1 MASYNVKIKEYAHS
15 TKITKYSSPI
25 FYDRKKNSSE
35 KAALPDDDDDMEEDM
50 LEQKEEKPKS
60 EQTPEQA
67 AHSLQVSLN
76 RTKNAIYDLAKSNDW
91 EWFVTF
97 TFDPKMCNST
107 DYDVVVKMLKRFIDN
122 MRKNYAPGLIYLI
135 VPELHADGK
144 KFHFHGLLA
153 NTGRIDF
160 TKSGIRDDDG
170 EMIYNV
176 FQWEYGFSTASK
188 IKDTVRAS
196 AYITKYMTKECVQVT
211 KNKRRYYASKNINR
225 PVEQKLNMGLELADI
240 IQTYNPD
247 FMKSVSVPAAHQ
259 RVAYL
264 EIDD

>member
-1 MASYNVKIKEYAHS
+1 MGVYNVKIKEYAHS
-15 TKITKYSSPI
+15 TKIVKYSNPI
-25 FYDRKKNSSE
+25 FYDKKKDNIRDT
-35 KAALPDDDDDMEEDM
+35 ALPDDDDMEEDM
-50 LEQKEEKPKS
+50 PEEQEETADS
-60 EQTPEQA
+60 GQTPEQA

-91 EWFVTF
+91 EWFITF
-97 TFDPKMCNST
+97 TFDPNRYDST

-122 MRKNYAPGLIYLI
+122 MRKNFAPDLVYLI
-135 VPELHADGK
+135 VPELHADGQ

-153 NTGRIDF
+153 KVQWMEF
-160 TKSGIRDDDG
+160 EPSGITDADG

-176 FQWEYGFSTASK
+176 TGWKYGFSTASK

-211 KNKRRYYASKNINR
+211 KNKRRYYASKNIKR
-225 PVEQKLNMGLELADI
+225 PVEQKLNTDLGLVDI
-240 IQTYNPD
+240 IQTYKPD

-264 EIDD
+264 EIGD